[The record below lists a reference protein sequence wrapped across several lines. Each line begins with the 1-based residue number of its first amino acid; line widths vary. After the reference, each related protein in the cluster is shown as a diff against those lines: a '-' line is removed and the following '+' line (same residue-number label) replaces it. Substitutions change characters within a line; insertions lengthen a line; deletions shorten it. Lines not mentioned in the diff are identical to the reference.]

1 MTSLAAAGAVS
12 SDVTGL
18 LFSVALAIFRA
29 SSHVLRKISI
39 VAGTKIN
46 RRLYIISLCWGGVVY
61 AKHTHTNK
69 IKKEKRKL
77 ATDNGPRRRAR
88 VYRKLFC
95 WSGQRREKAKLNNF
109 FFVNVFDA
117 KQTLIKMQLTTK
129 TKFEWRWKI
138 RRGGCCTKLCCGA
151 AAKVFFFLFF
161 FAVDLGLP
169 TMMMMVMIIICF
181 WFWRRVEKW
190 WWWSREKIV

>member
-1 MTSLAAAGAVS
+1 MKKKILTINDDIFGSRRCRFVGRDRAVVFGGACHFQSVVS
-12 SDVTGL
+12 RSSQNLYCCRHKNQSETVYNFPL
-18 LFSVALAIFRA
+18 LRWGCI
-29 SSHVLRKISI
+29 RK
-39 VAGTKIN
+39 T
-46 RRLYIISLCWGGVVY
+46 
-61 AKHTHTNK
+61 HTHEQNK
-69 IKKEKRKL
+69 KKKRKL

-151 AAKVFFFLFF
+151 AAKVFFFFIFF
-161 FAVDLGLP
+161 CCRFGFAYDDDDGDDYYLLLVLA
-169 TMMMMVMIIICF
+169 
-181 WFWRRVEKW
+181 
-190 WWWSREKIV
+190 